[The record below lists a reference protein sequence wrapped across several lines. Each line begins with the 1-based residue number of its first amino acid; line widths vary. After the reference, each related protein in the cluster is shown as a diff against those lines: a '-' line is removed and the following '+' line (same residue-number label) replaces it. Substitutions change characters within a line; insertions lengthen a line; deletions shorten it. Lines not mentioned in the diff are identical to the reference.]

1 MNSKVVVGCLIA
13 AVAIITSPVRGD
25 TLCLGESDITN
36 IDLACGTRAAT
47 TTEQIRYCSEWG
59 DGAPASAYAA
69 VSINGEILKT
79 VTGSGSIEWTATGYG
94 TYTLTHQVMSGGTQY
109 GETLVATFYVKGD
122 ICSSESAAVKV
133 DLMPSTRM
141 TASSEV
147 IRYST
152 EWVDTAPSG
161 AESVIDVNGN
171 QLNSAAGTGFVDW
184 TPMSNGTYTLTHKV
198 VLGETQYGEILTATF
213 LVTELPDAY
222 SETQTTEIPVPYV
235 WLSQYDPDIANTY
248 DSYEAAAMAVAANGL
263 KVWECYLAGLDP
275 TNATSTFTASIAI
288 SNGVPWVTWSP
299 NLNTNG
305 IVRNY
310 TILGKTNLTDTA
322 DWAPTNSAHRF
333 FKVKV
338 ELP

>member
-1 MNSKVVVGCLIA
+1 MFIRWCAIIVVMSAVAYTTYGETMCDGESA
-13 AVAIITSPVRGD
+13 AVV
-25 TLCLGESDITN
+25 
-36 IDLACGTRAAT
+36 IDLATGMRVSAAV
-47 TTEQIRYCSEWG
+47 ERIRYSPTWG
-59 DGAPASAYAA
+59 EGSLMNATVVVAVDGQA
-69 VSINGEILKT
+69 LH
-79 VTGSGSIEWTATGYG
+79 SGADSGFVDWEPPISGR
-94 TYTLTHQVMSGGTQY
+94 TYTLTCRVMSDGVQI
-109 GETLVATFYVKGD
+109 GEMLTAVFWAKGD
-122 ICSSESAAVKV
+122 ALCDSESETTAIDLSAETRTAAKTER
-133 DLMPSTRM
+133 L
-141 TASSEV
+141 
-147 IRYST
+147 RYST
-152 EWVDTAPSG
+152 EWVGDAPSG
-161 AESVIDVNGN
+161 AESVIDVNGE

-213 LVTELPDAY
+213 LVTELPDTY